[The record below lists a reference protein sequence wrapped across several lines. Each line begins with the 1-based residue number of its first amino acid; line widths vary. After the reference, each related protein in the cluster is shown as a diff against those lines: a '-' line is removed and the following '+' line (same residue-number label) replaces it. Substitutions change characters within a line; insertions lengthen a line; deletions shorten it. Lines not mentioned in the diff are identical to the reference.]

1 MTTIND
7 YDWDRLAGLYSQDF
21 IEKMKGLDGKAC
33 WEGYKLA
40 GTKKKGGK
48 TVDNCVPLDS
58 KHKEGDVSTAE
69 MTPNFLPK
77 KDIPGGGDL
86 KNPRMAEAAQRMPR
100 DTVLKKL
107 NDRDGLAMEAAPN
120 ASFVDDK
127 FRERPGARRMRERQE
142 HNRKHGTNYSE
153 DDHDPLDSD
162 EPNGNMIVTQLRV
175 IREKTDILLG
185 MLDGSENLE
194 PWVATKVANAG
205 VAIASVA
212 DYLRFGGET

>member
-1 MTTIND
+1 MIDN
-7 YDWDRLAGLYSQDF
+7 YDWDRLSGIYSAEF
-21 IEKMKGLDGKAC
+21 VEKMKGLDGKAC
-33 WEGYKLA
+33 WKGYKLA
-40 GTKKKGGK
+40 GTKKKGNR
-48 TVDNCVPLDS
+48 TIDNCVKLDS
-58 KHKEGDVSTAE
+58 KHNEGDIATAE

-77 KDIPGGGDL
+77 KEIPGGGDL

-107 NDRDGLAMEAAPN
+107 NERDGLAMEAEPN
-120 ASFVDDK
+120 F
-127 FRERPGARRMRERQE
+127 
-142 HNRKHGTNYSE
+142 NE
-153 DDHDPLDSD
+153 DDHDAFHSD

-194 PWVATKVANAG
+194 PWVATKLANAG
-205 VAIASVA
+205 VAMASVA

>member
-142 HNRKHGTNYSE
+142 HNRKYGTNYSE
-153 DDHDPLDSD
+153 DDALHSE
-162 EPNGNMIVTQLRV
+162 EPNAGMIVNNLRV

-185 MLDGSENLE
+185 MLDGSENLP
-194 PWVATKVANAG
+194 PWCFVKITNAG
-205 VAIASVA
+205 TGLASVA
-212 DYLRFGGET
+212 DYLRHGTET